1 MFEEFKELSA
11 KTEVTFADNG
21 YVVYVSGRDQEYDW
35 LSKVY
40 VYTNEIDFHA
50 ALSLLSEIPSS

>member
-11 KTEVTFADNG
+11 KTEVTIADNG
-21 YVVYVSGRDQEYDW
+21 YVVYVSGQDQECDW
-35 LSKVY
+35 LNKVY

-50 ALSLLSEIPSS
+50 ALSLLAEIPSS

>member
-21 YVVYVSGRDQEYDW
+21 YVVYVSGQDQEADW
-35 LSKVY
+35 LNKVY

-50 ALSLLSEIPSS
+50 ALSLLAEIPSS

>member
-21 YVVYVSGRDQEYDW
+21 YVVYVSGQDQECDW
-35 LSKVY
+35 LNKVY
-40 VYTNEIDFHA
+40 VYTNEIDFHH
-50 ALSLLSEIPSS
+50 ALSLLAEIPSS